1 MIGQC
6 PFVVREHLQKL
17 LWQILPIGEYPQKL
31 LWQILLVGV
40 QTEMCVSLTE
50 NRREA
55 EYGTVRRDE
64 KEGLP
69 GCKGAVSGGDPGR

>member
-17 LWQILPIGEYPQKL
+17 LWQIL
-31 LWQILLVGV
+31 LVGV
-40 QTEMCVSLTE
+40 QMEMCVSLTE

-55 EYGTVRRDE
+55 EY
-64 KEGLP
+64 
-69 GCKGAVSGGDPGR
+69 

>member
-1 MIGQC
+1 MA
-6 PFVVREHLQKL
+6 
-17 LWQILPIGEYPQKL
+17 ILPIGEYPQKL

-55 EYGTVRRDE
+55 EYGTGIYAGKKQCERRIY
-64 KEGLP
+64 
-69 GCKGAVSGGDPGR
+69 AAI

>member
-6 PFVVREHLQKL
+6 PFVVREHL
-17 LWQILPIGEYPQKL
+17 QKL

-69 GCKGAVSGGDPGR
+69 GCKGAVSGGDQAAGGPGEEGRKIEAG

>member
-1 MIGQC
+1 MA
-6 PFVVREHLQKL
+6 
-17 LWQILPIGEYPQKL
+17 ILPIGEYPQKS

-40 QTEMCVSLTE
+40 QTEMCRQSDGKQKGGGVWNSPQ
-50 NRREA
+50 RR
-55 EYGTVRRDE
+55 

>member
-6 PFVVREHLQKL
+6 PFVVREHPQKL

-40 QTEMCVSLTE
+40 QTEMCQSD
-50 NRREA
+50 
-55 EYGTVRRDE
+55 G
-64 KEGLP
+64 KQ
-69 GCKGAVSGGDPGR
+69 KGGGVWNSPQR